1 MNACLPAALA
11 AALMPFAPPKSEV
24 HKIVRAASTFDAV
37 IESLTEENY
46 LGRVEAVK
54 HDSRSVWLSLR
65 PDASALVQGSPL

>member
-37 IESLTEENY
+37 IDGMERHGH
-46 LGRVEAVK
+46 LGRLEAEMARKNV
-54 HDSRSVWLSLR
+54 VLLTV
-65 PDASALVQGSPL
+65 VQECPL